1 MSRVP
6 VTVLTGFLGA
16 GKTTLLRSLLTQ
28 ADGRRIAVIVNEF
41 GDAGFDGGLVEECAA
56 KACAPGDIV
65 ELTNGCI
72 CCTVADDFIPTMDKL
87 LARDRPL
94 DAIVIE
100 TSGLALPQPLLKA
113 FDWPAVRTR
122 ATVDGV
128 VTVVDALALSEGRVT
143 IDEDAVAAQRAA
155 DDSLDHDDP
164 IEEVFEDQLA
174 CADLVVLSKSDLVS
188 PAALAG
194 IEARL
199 KSVLRPGVN
208 IVRSKGDLAAPVLIG
223 LNAAAEDDMAARA
236 GHHGE
241 EEEHDHDDFD
251 SIVVMP
257 SAAASV
263 DAMRVRVSD
272 ALNLT
277 GVLRVKGHARIA
289 DKAAPIVVQGVG
301 GRVDLAFARPD
312 VKQAEHLVVIGLK
325 GFDGDAV
332 RRALAGVAKDFR
344 TDASEARQQRQHR
357 RWRRRPRSRA
367 GRPPTSSCCR
377 RQTAISRHSVRPMRR
392 WPADFPSVRLTNL
405 LALGHPASVDLYVE
419 RTLCQARIVV
429 LRMLGGESY
438 WPHGVES
445 LRADALRRGA
455 LFACIPG
462 EMDWNAALAARGTL
476 GSDETHAL
484 WRYCSEGGVEN
495 AELALRFAAHLIG
508 HGEAPPRARPMP
520 SAGFWRGEPANDERP
535 NAIVIFYRAL
545 VAGGDTA
552 GDRCA
557 AGGASDA
564 WPQCRVPVR
573 HQPEG

>member
-16 GKTTLLRSLLTQ
+16 GKTTLLRSLLMQ

-87 LARDRPL
+87 LSRDRQL

-188 PAALAG
+188 PVALAQ

-199 KSVLRPGVN
+199 KSMLRPGVN
-208 IVRSKGDLAAPVLIG
+208 IVRSRGDLAPQVLIG
-223 LNAAAEDDMAARA
+223 LNSAAEDDMAARA
-236 GHHGE
+236 GHHG

-257 SAAASV
+257 SAAVSV
-263 DAMRVRVSD
+263 DAMRTRVSD
-272 ALNLT
+272 ALSLT
-277 GVLRVKGHARIA
+277 GVLRVKGHARVA

-301 GRVDLAFARPD
+301 GRVELAFARPD
-312 VKQAEHLVVIGLK
+312 VKRAEHLVVIGLK

-332 RRALAGVAKDFR
+332 RRAL
-344 TDASEARQQRQHR
+344 
-357 RWRRRPRSRA
+357 
-367 GRPPTSSCCR
+367 
-377 RQTAISRHSVRPMRR
+377 
-392 WPADFPSVRLTNL
+392 
-405 LALGHPASVDLYVE
+405 
-419 RTLCQARIVV
+419 
-429 LRMLGGESY
+429 
-438 WPHGVES
+438 
-445 LRADALRRGA
+445 
-455 LFACIPG
+455 
-462 EMDWNAALAARGTL
+462 
-476 GSDETHAL
+476 
-484 WRYCSEGGVEN
+484 EG
-495 AELALRFAAHLIG
+495 
-508 HGEAPPRARPMP
+508 
-520 SAGFWRGEPANDERP
+520 
-535 NAIVIFYRAL
+535 
-545 VAGGDTA
+545 
-552 GDRCA
+552 
-557 AGGASDA
+557 
-564 WPQCRVPVR
+564 
-573 HQPEG
+573 

>member
-72 CCTVADDFIPTMDKL
+72 CCTVADDFVPTMDKL
-87 LARDRPL
+87 LSRDRPL

-113 FDWPAVRTR
+113 FAWPDVRTR

-143 IDEDAVAAQRAA
+143 LDEGAVAAQRAA
-155 DDSLDHDDP
+155 DDSIDHDDP

-188 PAALAG
+188 SDALAA

-199 KSVLRPGVN
+199 AAVLRPGVR
-208 IVRSKGDLAAPVLIG
+208 IVRSHGALLPSVLIG
-223 LNAAAEDDMAARA
+223 LNSAAEDDMAARA

-251 SIVVMP
+251 SIMVTP
-257 SAAASV
+257 SPATSV
-263 DAMRVRVSD
+263 DAMRLRVSD

-277 GVLRVKGHARIA
+277 GVLRVKGHARI
-289 DKAAPIVVQGVG
+289 DNRPSPVVVQAVG
-301 GRVDLAFARPD
+301 TRVDLSFARPD

-332 RRALAGVAKDFR
+332 RRALAG
-344 TDASEARQQRQHR
+344 
-357 RWRRRPRSRA
+357 
-367 GRPPTSSCCR
+367 
-377 RQTAISRHSVRPMRR
+377 
-392 WPADFPSVRLTNL
+392 
-405 LALGHPASVDLYVE
+405 
-419 RTLCQARIVV
+419 
-429 LRMLGGESY
+429 
-438 WPHGVES
+438 
-445 LRADALRRGA
+445 
-455 LFACIPG
+455 
-462 EMDWNAALAARGTL
+462 
-476 GSDETHAL
+476 
-484 WRYCSEGGVEN
+484 
-495 AELALRFAAHLIG
+495 
-508 HGEAPPRARPMP
+508 
-520 SAGFWRGEPANDERP
+520 
-535 NAIVIFYRAL
+535 
-545 VAGGDTA
+545 
-552 GDRCA
+552 
-557 AGGASDA
+557 
-564 WPQCRVPVR
+564 
-573 HQPEG
+573 